1 MAAASAVS
9 RRPKRKRVRKTRTAV
24 VSSSSDSSSSDE
36 SPIVKSTENKSSAT
50 SRSSSNV
57 QEASRDGYATDSDD
71 EFGENLE
78 ELNQNER
85 DMQDLADTLDPP
97 QVRVFTGEHD
107 NEQQTMD
114 TSIPKDRVDGRIA
127 SLAPQAISQELRE
140 KRKAAFRTLW
150 MQALTE
156 EFGTELDDLRQNDAK
171 LSAGSTNASN
181 ATGPLPLLIDS
192 LSFGSEVLSG
202 VDDKAI
208 DEVSIAL
215 PHDRLDGE

>member
-1 MAAASAVS
+1 MTAASAVS

-24 VSSSSDSSSSDE
+24 VSSSSESSSSDE
-36 SPIVKSTENKSSAT
+36 SLVVKSTEDKPSAT
-50 SRSSSNV
+50 SRSSINA
-57 QEASRDGYATDSDD
+57 QEPSKDGYATDSDD
-71 EFGENLE
+71 EFGEQLAE
-78 ELNQNER
+78 PTQKER

-97 QVRVFTGEHD
+97 QVRVETGEHD
-107 NEQQTMD
+107 AEQQILE

-140 KRKAAFRTLW
+140 KRKAAFRALW

-192 LSFGSEVLSG
+192 LSFGSEVLAG
-202 VDDKAI
+202 VDGKAI